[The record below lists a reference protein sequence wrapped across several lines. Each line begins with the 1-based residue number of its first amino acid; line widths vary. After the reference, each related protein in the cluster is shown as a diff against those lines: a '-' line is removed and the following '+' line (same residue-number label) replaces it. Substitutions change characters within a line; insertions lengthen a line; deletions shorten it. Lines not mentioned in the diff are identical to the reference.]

1 MVVDTSAIFAMIAGE
16 PERDRF
22 SDALDVAAQKW
33 VSTMTLV
40 ECASVLLGKGFEGEP
55 NEILDEFISLYG
67 LTVVPFDEAQQRFAI
82 EGLKRFGKGRHRAK
96 LNIGDSVAYGLARSL
111 DLPLLFKGNDF
122 ILTDVKR
129 VFE

>member
-22 SDALDVAAQKW
+22 SDALDGAAQKW

>member
-22 SDALDVAAQKW
+22 SEAMDAADPKW

-40 ECASVLLGKGFEGEP
+40 ECASVLVGKDFEGEP
-55 NEILDEFISLYG
+55 GEILDGFIRIYG
-67 LTVVPFDEAQQRFAI
+67 LTVVPFDQTQQRFAT
-82 EGLKRFGKGRHRAK
+82 EGLIRFGKGRHRAK

-111 DLPLLFKGNDF
+111 GQPLLFKGNDF
-122 ILTDVKR
+122 GFTDVKR

>member
-16 PERDRF
+16 PERARF
-22 SDALDVAAQKW
+22 SEAMEAASRKW

-55 NEILDEFISLYG
+55 DEILDAFVRIYG
-67 LTVVPFDEAQQRFAI
+67 LTVTPFDEAQQRFAT
-82 EGLKRFGKGRHRAK
+82 EGLVRFGKGRHRAK

-111 DLPLLFKGNDF
+111 DQPLLFKGDDF
-122 ILTDVKR
+122 ALTDLKR